1 MTTRKAKDKKNFH
14 KHLRNKIFDMTT
26 YLNHN
31 KQSFKL
37 EFLDDVVIIDYVA
50 WLFSEHHVVLKY
62 RTVQGERECVVNN
75 HTFDEWLVNLQSGN
89 TQTKGEI

>member
-31 KQSFKL
+31 KQHFKL
-37 EFLDDVVIIDYVA
+37 EFLEDVVIVDYVA
-50 WLFSEHHVVLKY
+50 WLFSEK
-62 RTVQGERECVVNN
+62 R
-75 HTFDEWLVNLQSGN
+75 
-89 TQTKGEI
+89 